1 MIFNTPLLHNTLANC
16 LNFQFGFTGVTM
28 QNGLIKLKGTI
39 NMNIVLTCNYYSFT
53 IIILQFFDCNITIVI
68 LQLNYNNINSIIQG
82 YISQIYWIQT
92 FIESIIQISIHLLN

>member
-1 MIFNTPLLHNTLANC
+1 
-16 LNFQFGFTGVTM
+16 
-28 QNGLIKLKGTI
+28 
-39 NMNIVLTCNYYSFT
+39 MNIVLTCNYYSFT

>member
-1 MIFNTPLLHNTLANC
+1 
-16 LNFQFGFTGVTM
+16 
-28 QNGLIKLKGTI
+28 
-39 NMNIVLTCNYYSFT
+39 MNIVLTCNYYSFT

-92 FIESIIQISIHLLN
+92 FIESTTGWLNTKDMFNTYSILPC

>member
-1 MIFNTPLLHNTLANC
+1 
-16 LNFQFGFTGVTM
+16 
-28 QNGLIKLKGTI
+28 
-39 NMNIVLTCNYYSFT
+39 MNIVLTCNYYSFT

-92 FIESIIQISIHLLN
+92 FI